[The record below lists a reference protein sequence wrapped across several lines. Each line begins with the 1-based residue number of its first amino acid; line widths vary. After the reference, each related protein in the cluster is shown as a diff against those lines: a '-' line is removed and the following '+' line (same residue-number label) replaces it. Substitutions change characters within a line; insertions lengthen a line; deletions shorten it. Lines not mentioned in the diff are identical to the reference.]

1 MKKLIIVLCLLIF
14 IAVLITVHAVS
25 IQNLYGDIDGI
36 TASIEESFSQQNW
49 DGVKQG
55 LEQAESRW
63 KKSKIWASLTIDTD
77 TIEEIEISL
86 EQSKRYAELRDRED
100 FIGEFVMFKMLVAHL
115 PHREGISLEELL

>member
-1 MKKLIIVLCLLIF
+1 MKKLIIVLCLVVF
-14 IAVLITVHAVS
+14 IAVLITAHAVS
-25 IQNLYGDIDGI
+25 IQKLYRDIDGI
-36 TASIEESFSQQNW
+36 TASIEEVFSQQNW

-55 LEQAESRW
+55 LEQAEKRW
-63 KKSKIWASLTIDTD
+63 KESKIWASLTIDTD

-86 EQSKRYAELRDRED
+86 EQSKRYAELQDRED